1 MTGVSTTVAE
11 FEALL
16 ESAEAVADDRPRADL
31 AGYQLQ
37 ALTTTI
43 AQLAG
48 DEPLPADVDA
58 ALEAVRSWLGTRSGS
73 FDRAEGQRLKD
84 KVAALLVV
92 AEEVGLDEA
101 HLTGL
106 LARWEAAVERP
117 TSSRSGPP
125 RGRRKGAA
133 GAPADTGDR
142 GPAQTCPVCG
152 LVFKRVAKHL
162 SSAHPEEWARQRQV

>member
-11 FEALL
+11 FEAVLDQA
-16 ESAEAVADDRPRADL
+16 ESVADDRPRADL

-43 AQLAG
+43 GQLAG
-48 DEPLPADVDA
+48 DDGQPPEIEG
-58 ALEAVRSWLGTRSGS
+58 ALETIRSWLGTRAGS
-73 FDRAEGQRLKD
+73 FDRSEAQRLKD

-92 AEEVGLDEA
+92 ADEVGLDEQ
-101 HLTGL
+101 HLADL
-106 LARWEAAVERP
+106 LTRWEHAVERP
-117 TSSRSGPP
+117 TSSRSGPA
-125 RGRRKGAA
+125 RGRRKGA
-133 GAPADTGDR
+133 TGGLTETADR

-162 SSAHPEEWARQRQV
+162 SSAHPEEWARQRQA